1 MSGDFLVRQS
11 LDGVGGMFRGDERR
25 GGSAARDLA
34 RAADVSRK
42 AKEEAAAAAATSVA
56 TAAKSVAKAEKEA
69 EKELLRAADA
79 SRRLEKEATAKVAAA
94 AKRLAK
100 AEKKA
105 EIDSLRAADTSRK
118 AVKRAA
124 VEIATATESVA
135 QPKKEVIEL
144 GKRAKAAESSSNPI
158 WGIGKARVP
167 EASCLSFL
175 RIMLALEL
183 LNLDYGLKFISIS

>member
-42 AKEEAAAAAATSVA
+42 AKEEAAAAVATSVA
-56 TAAKSVAKAEKEA
+56 TAAKGVAKAEKEA

-105 EIDSLRAADTSRK
+105 EIDSLRAADNTSRK
-118 AVKRAA
+118 AIKRAA

-135 QPKKEVIEL
+135 LAKNEVIEL
-144 GKRAKAAESSSNPI
+144 GKKAKAAESSSNPI

-175 RIMLALEL
+175 LIMLALEL
-183 LNLDYGLKFISIS
+183 LNFD

>member
-1 MSGDFLVRQS
+1 M
-11 LDGVGGMFRGDERR
+11 
-25 GGSAARDLA
+25 
-34 RAADVSRK
+34 
-42 AKEEAAAAAATSVA
+42 
-56 TAAKSVAKAEKEA
+56 AKAEKEA

-135 QPKKEVIEL
+135 HAKKEVIEL
-144 GKRAKAAESSSNPI
+144 GKRAKQQRPQLI
-158 WGIGKARVP
+158 RFGVLGKP
-167 EASCLSFL
+167 ECLRPPVSRF
-175 RIMLALEL
+175 
-183 LNLDYGLKFISIS
+183 YV